1 MPETF
6 DNDEMKEIL
15 QDFLA
20 EAEEMLEGLDTFFV
34 QLEAHP
40 DDRTLLNEIFRTAH
54 SIKGSAGFI
63 GLNRI
68 VEVAH
73 HAENVLNQLRQG
85 QMRAEPLVVDIILE
99 AMDALKLLVREVR
112 TGTQADVDIES
123 LNQKLDLLLQWGEDV
138 QSETETATGSEEE
151 FQGEETPDLPEPS
164 NSGKEPALVSDPAP
178 ESYQVEDEELVAA
191 PPADTP
197 SLEVPGDSGPR
208 SKSGDRG
215 EGGSSRKT
223 ELPVPGPTTEAAQ
236 TGSGEA
242 DQTIRVET
250 SRLDNVMNLVGELV
264 LGRNRLVRLSGE
276 QRGDIDPE
284 HRLKEIA
291 EAVAQLSR
299 VTTDLQLAVIK
310 TRMQPIRKVLGKFPR
325 MVRDLSR
332 KMGKEVRL
340 ELAGEETELDKSVI
354 EEIGDPLVHIIRNA
368 IDHGLEMP
376 DERTAGGK
384 PAEGVVRIGAYQEG
398 NSIVIEVSDDGKGI
412 DVGRVREKAIEK
424 KLISVADAE
433 RMSEGELVNL
443 IFLPGFSTAEKVTDV
458 SGRGV
463 GMDVVRTNINKINGT
478 VEVRTTQGSGSTFVI
493 RLPLTIAIIQALMVT
508 IGSEVYAIPLQT
520 VVETVKITREDIR
533 TLSGSDVL
541 NLRNQVLPL
550 LRLRD
555 EFKVPEEHAE
565 EPGRCYVVVVQLGSR
580 LLGLVVDRL
589 PYQEEVVIKSMGPL
603 LSGIRGMAGATITG
617 DGKVVLI
624 LDVGEILQDIQLRQ
638 HQGPVSAG
646 FAPAAAVR
654 S

>member
-1 MPETF
+1 MSETF
-6 DNDEMKEIL
+6 DNEEMKEIL

-34 QLEAHP
+34 QLEANP
-40 DDRTLLNEIFRTAH
+40 EDRTLLNEIFRTAH

-63 GLNRI
+63 GLTR
-68 VEVAH
+68 VVDVAH

-85 QMRAEPLVVDIILE
+85 QMRADPVVIDIILE
-99 AMDALKLLVREVR
+99 SMDALKLLIQEVK
-112 TGTQADVDIES
+112 TGKPEEIDIES

-138 QSETETATGSEEE
+138 QTESVASHGVASEGTETSGESESQELQE
-151 FQGEETPDLPEPS
+151 FL
-164 NSGKEPALVSDPAP
+164 
-178 ESYQVEDEELVAA
+178 VEDAEESSEA
-191 PPADTP
+191 PPAPATRASP
-197 SLEVPGDSGPR
+197 APAA
-208 SKSGDRG
+208 RG
-215 EGGSSRKT
+215 EVVPSAAPEAGGA
-223 ELPVPGPTTEAAQ
+223 PVPA
-236 TGSGEA
+236 GEG

-264 LGRNRLVRLSGE
+264 LGRNRLVKLSSEHAGE
-276 QRGDIDPE
+276 EDPE
-284 HRLKEIA
+284 RQMKEIS

-340 ELAGEETELDKSVI
+340 ELSGEETELDKSVI

-368 IDHGLEMP
+368 IDHGLEDP
-376 DERTAGGK
+376 EERVRSGK
-384 PAEGVVRIGAYQEG
+384 PAEGVVRISAYQEG

-412 DVGRVREKAIEK
+412 DVARVRDKAVER
-424 KLISVADAE
+424 KLIQPADAE
-433 RMSEGELVNL
+433 RMSETELVNL

-463 GMDVVRTNINKINGT
+463 GMDVVRTNINKINGS
-478 VEVRTTQGSGSTFVI
+478 VDIRTAMGAGSTFVI

-508 IGSEVYAIPLQT
+508 IGSEVYAIPLQS

-555 EFKVPEEHAE
+555 EFKTP
-565 EPGRCYVVVVQLGSR
+565 PGDQDDTRKCYVVVVQLGSR
-580 LLGLVVDRL
+580 LLGLIVDRL
-589 PYQEEVVIKSMGPL
+589 PYQEEVVIKSMGSL

-638 HQGPVSAG
+638 NQSVSPAG
-646 FAPAAAVR
+646 IL
-654 S
+654 SNGKG

>member
-1 MPETF
+1 MSETF
-6 DNDEMKEIL
+6 DNEEMKEIL

-34 QLEAHP
+34 QLEANP
-40 DDRTLLNEIFRTAH
+40 EDRTLLNEIFRTAH

-63 GLNRI
+63 GLTR
-68 VEVAH
+68 VVDVAH

-85 QMRAEPLVVDIILE
+85 QMRADPVVIDIILE
-99 AMDALKLLVREVR
+99 SMDALKLLIQEVK
-112 TGTQADVDIES
+112 TGKPEEIDIES

-138 QSETETATGSEEE
+138 QTESMASQGVESEGTETSGESESQELQEFLVEDAEE
-151 FQGEETPDLPEPS
+151 SSE
-164 NSGKEPALVSDPAP
+164 ALPAP
-178 ESYQVEDEELVAA
+178 VPRASPAPAARGEVVPSAA
-191 PPADTP
+191 PEAGGAPVPA
-197 SLEVPGDSGPR
+197 
-208 SKSGDRG
+208 G
-215 EGGSSRKT
+215 EG
-223 ELPVPGPTTEAAQ
+223 
-236 TGSGEA
+236 

-264 LGRNRLVRLSGE
+264 LGRNRLVKLSSEHAGE
-276 QRGDIDPE
+276 EDPE
-284 HRLKEIA
+284 RQMKEIS

-340 ELAGEETELDKSVI
+340 ELSGEETELDKSVI

-368 IDHGLEMP
+368 IDHGLEDP
-376 DERTAGGK
+376 EERVRSGK
-384 PAEGVVRIGAYQEG
+384 PAEGVVRISAYQEG

-412 DVGRVREKAIEK
+412 DVARVRDKAVER
-424 KLISVADAE
+424 KLIQPADAE
-433 RMSEGELVNL
+433 RMSEPELVNL

-463 GMDVVRTNINKINGT
+463 GMDVVRTNINKINGS
-478 VEVRTTQGSGSTFVI
+478 VDIRTAMGAGSTFVI

-508 IGSEVYAIPLQT
+508 IGSEVYAIPLQS

-555 EFKVPEEHAE
+555 EFKTP
-565 EPGRCYVVVVQLGSR
+565 PGDQDDTRKCYVVVVQLGSR
-580 LLGLVVDRL
+580 LLGLIVDRL
-589 PYQEEVVIKSMGPL
+589 PYQEEVVIKSMGSL

-638 HQGPVSAG
+638 NQSVSPAG
-646 FAPAAAVR
+646 IL
-654 S
+654 SNGKG

>member
-1 MPETF
+1 MSETF

-34 QLEAHP
+34 QLEASP
-40 DDRTLLNEIFRTAH
+40 EDRTLLNEIFRTAH

-63 GLNRI
+63 GLTRI
-68 VEVAH
+68 VDVAH

-85 QMRAEPLVVDIILE
+85 QMRPDPFVIDIILE
-99 AMDALKLLVREVR
+99 AMDALKLLVREVK
-112 TGTQADVDIES
+112 TGHPEEVDIEG

-138 QSETETATGSEEE
+138 HSETQQALA
-151 FQGEETPDLPEPS
+151 PD
-164 NSGKEPALVSDPAP
+164 DPAP
-178 ESYQVEDEELVAA
+178 DREAESQEIQSFLVEDAEESPA
-191 PPADTP
+191 PPLAHP
-197 SLEVPGDSGPR
+197 SPSRATSPPSAREDREIVPASHPE
-208 SKSGDRG
+208 SAAVQ
-215 EGGSSRKT
+215 
-223 ELPVPGPTTEAAQ
+223 PVQ
-236 TGSGEA
+236 GEA

-264 LGRNRLVRLSGE
+264 LGRNRLVRLSSENSDGADLE
-276 QRGDIDPE
+276 RQ
-284 HRLKEIA
+284 LKEIV

-340 ELAGEETELDKSVI
+340 ELSGEETELDKSVI

-368 IDHGLEMP
+368 IDHGLEDP
-376 DERTAGGK
+376 EERSRSGK
-384 PAEGVVRIGAYQEG
+384 PTEGIVRISAYQEG
-398 NSIVIEVSDDGKGI
+398 NSIVIEVSDDGRGI
-412 DVGRVREKAIEK
+412 NVMRVRDKAVER
-424 KLISVADAE
+424 KLLSREDAE
-433 RMSEGELVNL
+433 RMSEAELVNL

-463 GMDVVRTNINKINGT
+463 GMDVVRTNINKINGS
-478 VEVRTTQGSGSTFVI
+478 VDIRTTLGSGSTFVI

-508 IGSEVYAIPLQT
+508 IGPEVYAIPLQS
-520 VVETVKITREDIR
+520 VVETVKITREDVR
-533 TLSGSDVL
+533 RLSGSDVL

-550 LRLRD
+550 LRLKD
-555 EFKVPEEHAE
+555 EFKIYQGEQDDQVK
-565 EPGRCYVVVVQLGSR
+565 CYVVVVQLGSR
-580 LLGLVVDRL
+580 MLGLVVDRL

-603 LSGIRGMAGATITG
+603 LSGIRGIAGATITG

-638 HQGPVSAG
+638 NQGVSVSG
-646 FAPAAAVR
+646 MMTNGKV
-654 S
+654 